1 MLVSMVLFQP
11 SAPLINRMRV
21 SQDAVFTNIM
31 TLTQKYRSLWISL
44 REHKKLDF

>member
-21 SQDAVFTNIM
+21 SQGAVFTNIM